1 MNTNAIIAIA
11 AVVILTGAGAGV
23 YIALKDGNDA
33 GAKEIEPRDVTI
45 KDSLG
50 NEVTVTAPITRI
62 CTVNTS
68 AAEFFKILGVEKRI
82 VGMDTSGKATFGDLY
97 KDATDIGNYKTPSG
111 EKIAE
116 TGCKYVISQSTSR
129 SLSAD
134 TEQALKDNYGIIV
147 LRMDFYGETMMQ
159 DVEELLKILIDDDAN
174 NAFQEYRGLYDSIVS
189 TTLEKSRNVAGD
201 PSFLFMFTSMSST
214 KGTYYN
220 DSSELA
226 KIVKSIH
233 GHNALVDMNITSKA
247 GSVSATP
254 SAETIYDYDQESVN
268 RLGYVFLR
276 GTATTTAEQDFQT
289 FFNSGGGLNF
299 QTELNVVKNGH
310 LYVINTDLLSG
321 PRDYIGRICICEAY
335 GISTGLDIAK
345 LTSDF
350 NEKYGFTVE
359 YGYLMKQYTAA

>member
-1 MNTNAIIAIA
+1 MNSDAIIAIV
-11 AVVILTGAGAGV
+11 AVVILAGAGAGI
-23 YIALKDGNDA
+23 YIALKDGNDD
-33 GAKEIEPRDVTI
+33 GEKDIEPHDVTI

-50 NEVTVTAPITRI
+50 NVVTVTAPITKI

-82 VGMDTSGKATFGDLY
+82 VGMDSSGKATFGDLY
-97 KDATDIGNYKTPSG
+97 KDVTDIGNYKTPSG

-116 TGCKYVISQSTSR
+116 TGCKYVISQSSSR
-129 SLSAD
+129 SLSSD

-159 DVEELLKILIDDDAN
+159 DVEELLKILISDDAN
-174 NAFQEYRGLYDSIVS
+174 GRFEEYRTFHDDIVS
-189 TTLEKSRNVAGD
+189 AVLEKSKDVAGD
-201 PSFLFMFTSMSST
+201 PSFLFMFTSMSSS

-220 DSSELA
+220 DVSELG

-254 SAETIYDYDQESVN
+254 AAEKIFDYDQEN

-276 GTATTTAEQDFQT
+276 GTATTTAEQDFNT
-289 FFNSGGGLNF
+289 FFNSGGELNF
-299 QTELNVVKNGH
+299 KTELNVVKNGH

-321 PRDYIGRICICEAY
+321 PRDCIGYICICEAY
-335 GISTGLDIAK
+335 GISTGMNVAE

-350 NEKYGFTVE
+350 NEKYGFSVE
-359 YGYLMKQYTAA
+359 YGYLMEQYTAA